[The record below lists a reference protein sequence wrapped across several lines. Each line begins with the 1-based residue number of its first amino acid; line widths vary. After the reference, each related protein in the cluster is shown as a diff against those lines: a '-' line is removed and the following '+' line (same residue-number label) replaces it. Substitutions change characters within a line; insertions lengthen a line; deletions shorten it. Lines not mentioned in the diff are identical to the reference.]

1 MFPIKLDNLYRQ
13 EIYAKQKCP
22 ENLRNLYLCQNS
34 EDYYS
39 KKDIAAL
46 SGLVKHPYHFRE
58 TSQYLLDIPAYRCK
72 FCNKMLKESTTV
84 TLLF

>member
-1 MFPIKLDNLYRQ
+1 MFPIWLDNQYRQ
-13 EIYAKQKCP
+13 EIYAKQKH
-22 ENLRNLYLCQNS
+22 EKLTNLNLCQNS

-39 KKDIAAL
+39 KKDVAIL

-58 TSQYLLDIPAYRCK
+58 TSQYLSDTLAYRCK
-72 FCNKMLKESTTV
+72 FCNKMLKESTTG